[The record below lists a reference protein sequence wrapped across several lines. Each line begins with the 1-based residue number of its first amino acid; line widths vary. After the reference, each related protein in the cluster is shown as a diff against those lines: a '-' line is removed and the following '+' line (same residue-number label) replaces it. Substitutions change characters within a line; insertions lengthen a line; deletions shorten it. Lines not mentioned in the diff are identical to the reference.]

1 MNTNPDERATLAELT
16 QNQLTTLKAI
26 RSLRGACTARQVSDI
41 IDRDASP
48 DLQRLAA
55 RGLVIAEGRTRAR
68 RYTAIGVRTSADY
81 KPGELSSETARQ
93 ENDGVL
99 RVKVLDLLRR
109 DPTTRTVGR
118 LAQVTLREPDAIEAA
133 VRQLMSDGR
142 VVQTDDGSLDAI
154 SRAEERA
161 ARRRA
166 RVLR

>member
-1 MNTNPDERATLAELT
+1 MNTSTDERATLAELT
-16 QNQLTTLKAI
+16 ENQLATLKAI

-41 IDRDASP
+41 TGRDSSG

-55 RGLVIAEGRTRAR
+55 RGLVKAEGRTRGR
-68 RYTAIGVRTSADY
+68 RYTAVGVRASAGY

-109 DPTTRTVGR
+109 DPTTKTVGR
-118 LAQVTLREPDAIEAA
+118 LAQVTLREPDAIETA
-133 VRQLMSDGR
+133 VRQLMNDGR

-161 ARRRA
+161 RRRA

>member
-1 MNTNPDERATLAELT
+1 MSTHTDERATLASLT
-16 QNQLTTLKAI
+16 ENQLATLKAI
-26 RSLRGACTARQVSDI
+26 RSLRGSCTARQVREI
-41 IDRDASP
+41 TGRDSAP
-48 DLQRLAA
+48 DLQRLVA
-55 RGLVIAEGRTRAR
+55 RGLVTAEGQTRGR
-68 RYTAIGVRTSADY
+68 RYTAVGVRTSADY

-93 ENDGVL
+93 ENDGIL

-109 DPTTRTVGR
+109 DPTAKTVGR

-142 VVQTDDGSLDAI
+142 VVRTDDGSLDAI

-161 ARRRA
+161 RRRA